1 MVNVIAACIGVTAAS
16 VAVLQ
21 FFLALEESPRAAAE
35 ATWVL
40 KLSRWCAQTS
50 RRWHDRI
57 FWGARLQDDEAT
69 SAPTEAG
76 HRRWRPSRRLEEA
89 MPGPALSNG
98 TAVPHPAAA
107 GPPGQ
112 EGVEPG
118 HRNGTGATRDDRL
131 TAPSAAPNRFFANGR
146 AHWVWGTRPDFYAE
160 SDGSDRLDLEP
171 SADHEPRGWARCK
184 DSTRSGDLVLV
195 YRSTPRKDLRYV
207 VEVVSDAY
215 PLDHHVASS
224 GGYGCDYRVLH
235 KIDPPISLAQLR
247 EDPVTSS
254 WQAVRVNFRQC
265 QLVPAEVWERLATII
280 AEHDPRAGGV
290 LRRAARAPVRRAP
303 EMERRLE
310 SRLFQEPQRLSRI
323 GLDVE
328 AVARRV
334 RHPHGGVLDML
345 FRDKRNGDFVVV
357 ALKPGR
363 GAPATVTQLLED
375 IATVPDLYET
385 PQSVRGLLIA
395 AELDRRAER
404 ILRGAGN
411 LDFARLDDVGLS
423 GHAA

>member
-1 MVNVIAACIGVTAAS
+1 MVNVIAACIGVTGAS

-21 FFLALEESPRAAAE
+21 FFLALEESPRSAAE

-40 KLSRWCAQTS
+40 KLCRWCAQTS
-50 RRWHDRI
+50 RRLRERTA
-57 FWGARLQDDEAT
+57 WGPRRQEEDPAT
-69 SAPTEAG
+69 SAADPD
-76 HRRWRPSRRLEEA
+76 RR
-89 MPGPALSNG
+89 
-98 TAVPHPAAA
+98 
-107 GPPGQ
+107 
-112 EGVEPG
+112 EGVERAA
-118 HRNGTGATRDDRL
+118 RNGAGATRDDRF
-131 TAPSAAPNRFFANGR
+131 TAPSVAAPNRFFANGR

-184 DSTRSGDLVLV
+184 EETRSGDLVLV
-195 YRSTPRKDLRYV
+195 YRSTPRKDVRYV

-215 PLDHHVASS
+215 PLDHQVASP

-247 EDPVTSS
+247 ADPVTSG
-254 WQAVRVNFRQC
+254 WQAVRVNFRQS
-265 QLVPAEVWERLATII
+265 QFVPAEVWERLATLI

-303 EMERRLE
+303 EMERGLE

-328 AVARRV
+328 AVARRI

-357 ALKPGR
+357 ALKRGR

-423 GHAA
+423 VHAA